1 MATVEATEAVG
12 RRSEKAAAATEV
24 EMVVAAMSAARVAA
38 ATAARARAAAAS
50 VEASAVAAAAAAAVA
65 ADGSSGGGSG
75 CCGCGCGCGCGGGG
89 GDAAVTVVMAAAVA
103 EMAKM
108 APATMAASWAAS
120 VASKEVVAAAATA
133 ARAAA
138 AAMEAARVARVTVV
152 TATAAAVDRT
162 PTRVVGAPK
171 ELNHAALHSRCGPA
185 ELCSIVL
192 PGWPEAARG
201 PAYTWID
208 ATRAWAWARAR
219 DGGTGLSPTIEL
231 HSPHVRR
238 DAARPLRTAGDA
250 VHIRETL
257 CATRARW
264 RHHFDRAAN
273 LAREVQPHAGLRQSP
288 GARDRAVTGSWVS
301 SMRWRHLLQSHPR
314 LPQTT
319 AQDSHPAGLSRSV
332 LGVGLDPVPVPVSD
346 QEGGPSTCW
355 YRYMYGLTEKQA
367 HPPTSAHAHPTYR
380 FTRSGG
386 SEVTR
391 LTAVGARVSF
401 EVVYRVT

>member
-12 RRSEKAAAATEV
+12 RRSEKAAAATEG
-24 EMVVAAMSAARVAA
+24 
-38 ATAARARAAAAS
+38 
-50 VEASAVAAAAAAAVA
+50 
-65 ADGSSGGGSG
+65 DGGSSDVSSEGGGSDSGKGEGSGGERGSISGGGSG
-75 CCGCGCGCGCGGGG
+75 GSGGGG
-89 GDAAVTVVMAAAVA
+89 RRQQWRWLWLLWVWLWLWLWRRWRRRGGDGGNGGGSGGDGEDGAGDDGGVVGGVGGV
-103 EMAKM
+103 EGGGG
-108 APATMAASWAAS
+108 SS
-120 VASKEVVAAAATA
+120 ATA

-138 AAMEAARVARVTVV
+138 AARRRRGWRVTVV
-152 TATAAAVDRT
+152 TATAAAVERT

-314 LPQTT
+314 LPQTK
-319 AQDSHPAGLSRSV
+319 AQVPRQPPSRTQPQRAWGRARSGTGTGIRPGGRSIH
-332 LGVGLDPVPVPVSD
+332 LLVPVYV
-346 QEGGPSTCW
+346 
-355 YRYMYGLTEKQA
+355 
-367 HPPTSAHAHPTYR
+367 R
-380 FTRSGG
+380 FN
-386 SEVTR
+386 
-391 LTAVGARVSF
+391 
-401 EVVYRVT
+401 

>member
-152 TATAAAVDRT
+152 TATAAAVERT

-314 LPQTT
+314 LPQTK
-319 AQDSHPAGLSRSV
+319 AQVPRQPPSRTQPQRAWGRARSGTGTGIRPGGRSIHLLV
-332 LGVGLDPVPVPVSD
+332 L
-346 QEGGPSTCW
+346 Q
-355 YRYMYGLTEKQA
+355 YRYMY
-367 HPPTSAHAHPTYR
+367 Y
-380 FTRSGG
+380 
-386 SEVTR
+386 
-391 LTAVGARVSF
+391 
-401 EVVYRVT
+401 

>member
-1 MATVEATEAVG
+1 MRGERRRAAVGKEAGREAVATVEATEAVG

-108 APATMAASWAAS
+108 A
-120 VASKEVVAAAATA
+120 AAATA

-152 TATAAAVDRT
+152 TATAAAVERT

-319 AQDSHPAGLSRSV
+319 AQDSS
-332 LGVGLDPVPVPVSD
+332 
-346 QEGGPSTCW
+346 
-355 YRYMYGLTEKQA
+355 
-367 HPPTSAHAHPTYR
+367 
-380 FTRSGG
+380 
-386 SEVTR
+386 
-391 LTAVGARVSF
+391 
-401 EVVYRVT
+401 